1 MSARRR
7 DLLQWFGLTALVVGV
22 LAVSQMA
29 FFRIDLTEDQRFSLN
44 ESTLELIDAVED
56 PMLISLY
63 LDGDFPSGFQRLREE
78 TRRMLDE
85 FRARNGNIQYVFIN
99 PSENPDPQ
107 ARRDTYQQLRN
118 AGLNAIQIEVQEA
131 DGVKQQQIFPGAIA
145 TYRDREW
152 SISLL
157 LEQFATAPE
166 AQINASIQNLEYTLA
181 SALKGLTSTH
191 RPSIALLDGHGELSP
206 IETAS
211 WEMAVAKAYDVERFN
226 LREFP
231 VDSLTGQVD
240 LGMQVRKLNSYDLI
254 VLAKPRASF
263 SDLDRWLIDQY
274 FMNNGRGIF
283 MIDAVYAEMDS
294 LSYAPEFLAYPILD
308 ALGLGDQIFNY
319 GARLT
324 TSLVQDMV
332 CAGVNDRRSVRP
344 WVYFPLFLPQTDH
357 PIARNL
363 NAVRMEFATSIDT
376 VRAPGVRKTALLLT
390 SPYTR
395 RQPTPGSVGLST
407 LYTEPDQ
414 RQFTDGHLATAV
426 LLEGAFPSFYAH
438 RIAPKTEVAP
448 PKAAATDAKLLVL
461 ADGDF
466 MKNQRNVVRADI
478 PRGAPLPLGFDQ
490 FTGQQFGNADFLLN
504 AVDYLL
510 DGTGL
515 IAVRGRNVTLRLL
528 DSPRANEH
536 RLAWQWGN
544 ALAPLGLVLALGAL
558 YRMLRRRH
566 FTKKT
571 LV

>member
-1 MSARRR
+1 MNARRR
-7 DLLQWFGLTALVVGV
+7 DLLQWLGITALVFAA
-22 LAVSQMA
+22 LAVSQWS

-78 TRRMLDE
+78 ARRMLDE

-107 ARRDTYQQLRN
+107 ARRDTYQQLKN
-118 AGLNAIQIEVQEA
+118 AGLNAIQIEVQES

-152 SISLL
+152 SIPLL

-166 AQINASIQNLEYTLA
+166 AQINASIQNLEYSLA

-191 RPSIALLDGHGELSP
+191 RPSIAILDGHGELSP

-211 WEMAVAKAYDVERFN
+211 WEMSVAKAYDVERFN

-231 VDSLTGQVD
+231 IDSLTGQVD

-263 SDLDRWLIDQY
+263 SDLDRWLLDQY

-308 ALGLGDQIFNY
+308 AIGLGDQLFNY

-376 VRAPGVRKTALLLT
+376 VRAPGVKKTALLLT

-395 RQPTPGSVGLST
+395 RQPTPGSVGLAS
-407 LYTEPDQ
+407 LYTEPNQ
-414 RQFTDGHLATAV
+414 LQFTDGHLAAAV
-426 LLEGAFPSFYAH
+426 LLEGAFPSFYAN
-438 RIAPKTEVAP
+438 RIAPKTDVAV
-448 PKAAATDAKLLVL
+448 PKAAANDAKLLLL

-490 FTGQQFGNADFLLN
+490 FTGQQYGNADFLLN

-544 ALAPLGLVLALGAL
+544 ALAPLGLVLAMGGF
-558 YRMLRRRH
+558 YRLLRRRH
-566 FTKKT
+566 FAKKS